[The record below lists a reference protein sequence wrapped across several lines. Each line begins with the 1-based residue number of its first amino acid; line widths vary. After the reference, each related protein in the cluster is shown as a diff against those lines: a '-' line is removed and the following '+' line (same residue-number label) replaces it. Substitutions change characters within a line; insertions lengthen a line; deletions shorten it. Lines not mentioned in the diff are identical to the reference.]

1 MYIFLKM
8 LSFFLRISP
17 KFLNKFTYKC
27 FYNLLFHSIKMRK
40 KVVLDNLSRAFP
52 DKSEEWYYNLAAH
65 SYKFAV
71 KDFLDFISFP
81 RHFKEEEVHFNNID
95 ILDNALKKK
104 KGVIF
109 VSGHFGNFE
118 KMFYALGNKG
128 YSICGVAKKQKRGD
142 KFFKEIRENYMERQ
156 IYKGGEKSG
165 LKNALNNNE
174 ILILL
179 SDQDSRKKGR
189 VVKFFG
195 IPSSTPSGA
204 AILNKRMGSPIIF
217 FSIVKDVKR
226 YNVNFK
232 EINSNNSLSI
242 DETVQAY
249 TLEIEK
255 TIQKNPEQYFW
266 FHKRWKTSHS

>member
-17 KFLNKFTYKC
+17 KFLNKFTDKC
-27 FYNLLFHSIKMRK
+27 FYNLLFHWLKMRK
-40 KVVLDNLSRAFP
+40 KVVLDNLEKAFP
-52 DKSEEWYYNLAAH
+52 NKSEEWYQNMASH
-65 SYKFAV
+65 CYKFAI

-81 RHFKEEEVHFNNID
+81 KYFKEKKINFHNLD
-95 ILDNALKKK
+95 ILDNALKKN

-142 KFFKEIRENYMERQ
+142 QFFREIRENYMKRQ
-156 IYKGGEKSG
+156 IYKGESSSG
-165 LKNALNNNE
+165 LKSALNNNE

-179 SDQDSRKKGR
+179 SDQDSRKKGK
-189 VVKFFG
+189 VVNFFG

-204 AILNKRMGSPIIF
+204 AILNKRMGSPIIC
-217 FSIVKDVKR
+217 FSIVNGGNQYDA
-226 YNVNFK
+226 NFK
-232 EINSNNSLSI
+232 EINPNNNLSI
-242 DETVQAY
+242 DEVVQAY

-266 FHKRWKTSHS
+266 FHKRWKTSHQ

>member
-27 FYNLLFHSIKMRK
+27 FYNLLFHALKMRK
-40 KVVLDNLSRAFP
+40 KVVLGNLSRAFP
-52 DKSEEWYYNLAAH
+52 GKSEEWYHNLASNA
-65 SYKFAV
+65 YKFAV
-71 KDFLDFISFP
+71 TDFLDFISFP
-81 RHFKEEEVHFNNID
+81 RYFKDEKIYFNNID
-95 ILDNALKKK
+95 ILDNALKKN

-109 VSGHFGNFE
+109 VSGHFGHFE
-118 KMFYALGNKG
+118 KMFYALANKG
-128 YSICGVAKKQKRGD
+128 YSICGLAKKQKRGD
-142 KFFKEIRENYMERQ
+142 RFFKEIRENYMKRQ
-156 IYKGGEKSG
+156 IYKGAETSG
-165 LKNALNNNE
+165 LKNALNKNE

-204 AILNKRMGSPIIF
+204 AILNKRVGSPVLF
-217 FSIVKDVKR
+217 FSIVKNQNQYHVT
-226 YNVNFK
+226 FK
-232 EINSNNSLSI
+232 EINPDNSLSI
-242 DETVQAY
+242 DEVVQAY

-266 FHKRWKTSHS
+266 FHKRWKTLHN

>member
-1 MYIFLKM
+1 
-8 LSFFLRISP
+8 
-17 KFLNKFTYKC
+17 
-27 FYNLLFHSIKMRK
+27 
-40 KVVLDNLSRAFP
+40 
-52 DKSEEWYYNLAAH
+52 
-65 SYKFAV
+65 
-71 KDFLDFISFP
+71 
-81 RHFKEEEVHFNNID
+81 
-95 ILDNALKKK
+95 
-104 KGVIF
+104 
-109 VSGHFGNFE
+109 
-118 KMFYALGNKG
+118 
-128 YSICGVAKKQKRGD
+128 
-142 KFFKEIRENYMERQ
+142 
-156 IYKGGEKSG
+156 

-217 FSIVKDVKR
+217 FSIVKDTSR
-226 YNVNFK
+226 YSVNFK

-242 DETVQAY
+242 DEVVQAY